1 MYNTL
6 AGEKVHGLQV
16 ADELRAL
23 TPV

>member
-6 AGEKVHGLQV
+6 AGEKVHGRQV

-23 TPV
+23 APV